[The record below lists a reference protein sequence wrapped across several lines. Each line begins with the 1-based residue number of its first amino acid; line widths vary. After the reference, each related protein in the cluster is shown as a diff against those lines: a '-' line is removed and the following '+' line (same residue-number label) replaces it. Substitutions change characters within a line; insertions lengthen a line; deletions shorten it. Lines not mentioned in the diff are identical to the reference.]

1 MAENKTTK
9 APERFIRLLKKAM
22 DEHSETL
29 SLRQVAK
36 RADISPA
43 YLSYLLNGERGAP
56 SNDAIAQL
64 ERTLN
69 IPEGELFKAAG
80 KPNDAA
86 LDFFRKDEAAPIM
99 RMLADV
105 PTGQLPAVRKFLGRI
120 VKNKTGTKGR

>member
-1 MAENKTTK
+1 
-9 APERFIRLLKKAM
+9 
-22 DEHSETL
+22 
-29 SLRQVAK
+29 
-36 RADISPA
+36 
-43 YLSYLLNGERGAP
+43 LLNGERGAP

-86 LDFFRKDEAAPIM
+86 LDFFRKDEAGPIM

-120 VKNKTGTKGR
+120 VKNKTGTKGK